1 MAVIVDEKVKP
12 QTAQKTREGFSTTR
26 IWQVTLDS
34 ISFAALA
41 AVDAVAAL
49 EADIG
54 DAHPL
59 LPSLFLETLTPSP
72 TNSRLVWDVTGDYQQ
87 SSAVFGRV
95 ENPLELPSKISWGS
109 SAFTAPVVSAFDENG
124 NRTIPIVNS
133 AGQPFDPP
141 LTEPRTALVA
151 TVTYNSETFDPL
163 EADQFQESVNDAPII
178 IGNISLLERMAK
190 IIEFTGE
197 PQEFENI
204 SFFAVTIKVQINT
217 NITKSKNPVEGQP
230 DIVVAQGWD
239 REVLDQGIFGLSDDD
254 PPKLLPLTLDDG
266 AQATEPLKLN
276 GEGKRLDPQT
286 ADPIFLP
293 FKTNRQKDFSGL
305 RLEVSAPGRLRFSF

>member
-1 MAVIVDEKVKP
+1 MAVIIDEKVRP
-12 QTAQKTREGFSTTR
+12 QTAQKNREGFSTTR

-34 ISFAALA
+34 IIFAALA
-41 AVDAVAAL
+41 AIDAVAAL

-72 TNSRLVWDVTGDYQQ
+72 TGSRLVWDVTGQYQQ
-87 SSAVFGRV
+87 SSGVFGRV
-95 ENPLELPSKISWGS
+95 GNPLELPSKIFWGS
-109 SAFTAPVVSAFDENG
+109 TAFTAPVVSAFDENG

-141 LTEPRTALVA
+141 LTEPRNSLVA
-151 TVTYNSETFDPL
+151 TITYNSETFNPL
-163 EADQFQESVNDAPII
+163 EADEFQESVNDTPII

-197 PQEFENI
+197 PQEFDDI

-217 NITKSKNPVEGQP
+217 NITKSKN
-230 DIVVAQGWD
+230 
-239 REVLDQGIFGLSDDD
+239 
-254 PPKLLPLTLDDG
+254 
-266 AQATEPLKLN
+266 
-276 GEGKRLDPQT
+276 
-286 ADPIFLP
+286 
-293 FKTNRQKDFSGL
+293 
-305 RLEVSAPGRLRFSF
+305 SFI